1 MGIKLVAEL
10 LLKNVA
16 LFLSDSY
23 FRQFIV
29 FALKLGSKSRYK
41 PQTILL
47 NGKQLQIADSLS
59 FIWQYKEIFADQ
71 SYFFKSQN
79 QSPFILDCGTNIGLS
94 ILYFKH
100 IYPTA
105 KVVGFEPDPS
115 IFAIAQANIKQHI
128 LNDVEIRNEAVW
140 VVDETLH
147 FDSEG
152 ADGGSISSKNSK
164 ASIQVKAIKLK
175 TYLAA
180 VEKVEM
186 LKMDIEGAEIAVLLD
201 CKEELSKVDNI
212 FIEYHST
219 IGQPQQLGELIEM
232 LQRLGMRYTLNTPNF
247 KNKPI
252 SLIGRNIGNG
262 FDLQVNVFATKNP
275 IS

>member
-140 VVDETLH
+140 VADETLH